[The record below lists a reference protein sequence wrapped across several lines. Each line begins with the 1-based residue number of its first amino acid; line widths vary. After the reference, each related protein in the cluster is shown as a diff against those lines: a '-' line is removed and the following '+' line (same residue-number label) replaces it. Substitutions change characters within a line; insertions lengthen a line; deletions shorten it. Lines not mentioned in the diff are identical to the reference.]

1 MAENQ
6 PIPEDGSE
14 EEEIPL
20 DQKVAIVM
28 VALGEEVSGEVMK
41 FLSDYEIEEITQAI
55 ASLKTISVELMDKVL
70 EDFEQH
76 LMAGEWISQGGEDF
90 ARAALERALGPQ
102 KAAEILERVSN
113 KVASGFY
120 MLKNVASD
128 QIAPFI
134 SSEHPQTIALILSQ
148 LDGAQ
153 ASGIL
158 SQLPER
164 LQSDVAYRIATM
176 DNITPSVIK
185 QIETSLETQLRDILG
200 GNQDVGGPQVVADML
215 NLTGSTVEK
224 NVLDQMD
231 AQDPEVAESVRNL
244 MFVFADV
251 AKLTERELQALMR
264 EVDQKDIIIALK
276 NADEELKEKVLGSV
290 SERVRTFIQ
299 EEMDFL
305 GPMRL
310 SEVEEVQL
318 RIVQMVRQLEEQGQI
333 TIIRGD
339 SDDQFV

>member
-215 NLTGSTVEK
+215 NLT
-224 NVLDQMD
+224 
-231 AQDPEVAESVRNL
+231 DPIPPRLEVTSVNSNNL
-244 MFVFADV
+244 
-251 AKLTERELQALMR
+251 
-264 EVDQKDIIIALK
+264 
-276 NADEELKEKVLGSV
+276 
-290 SERVRTFIQ
+290 
-299 EEMDFL
+299 
-305 GPMRL
+305 
-310 SEVEEVQL
+310 
-318 RIVQMVRQLEEQGQI
+318 
-333 TIIRGD
+333 
-339 SDDQFV
+339 

>member
-1 MAENQ
+1 MAENDT
-6 PIPEDGSE
+6 IPEDGSE

-55 ASLKTISVELMDKVL
+55 ASLKNISVELMDRVL
-70 EDFEQH
+70 EEFEQH

-102 KAAEILERVSN
+102 KAAEILERVSS

-120 MLKNVASD
+120 MLKNVAPD

-176 DNITPSVIK
+176 DNITPNVIK
-185 QIETSLETQLRDILG
+185 QIESSLETQLRDILG

-276 NADEELKEKVLGSV
+276 NADDELKEKVLGSV

-333 TIIRGD
+333 TIMRGD

>member
-1 MAENQ
+1 MAENDR
-6 PIPEDGSE
+6 IPEDGSE

-20 DQKVAIVM
+20 EQKVAIVM

-70 EDFEQH
+70 EEFEQH

-102 KAAEILERVSN
+102 KAAEILERVSS

-120 MLKNVASD
+120 MLKNVAPD

-185 QIETSLETQLRDILG
+185 QIEGSLETQLRDILG

-276 NADEELKEKVLGSV
+276 NADDELKEKVLGSV

>member
-1 MAENQ
+1 MAENDR
-6 PIPEDGSE
+6 IPQDESE

-41 FLSDYEIEEITQAI
+41 FLSDYEIEEITQGI
-55 ASLKTISVELMDKVL
+55 ASLKNISVELMDRVL

-76 LMAGEWISQGGEDF
+76 LLAGEWISQGGEDF

-102 KAAEILERVSN
+102 KAAEILERVSS

-120 MLKNVASD
+120 MLKNVAPD

-185 QIETSLETQLRDILG
+185 QIEGSLETQLRDILG